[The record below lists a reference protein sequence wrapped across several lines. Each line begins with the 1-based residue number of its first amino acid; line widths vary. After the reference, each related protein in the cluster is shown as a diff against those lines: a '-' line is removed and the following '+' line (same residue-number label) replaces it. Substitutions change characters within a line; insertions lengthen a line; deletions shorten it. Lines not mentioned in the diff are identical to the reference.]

1 MITSY
6 TTYRQYVRADIA
18 AHGLRRLSLYNWLRI
33 DQLRFQ
39 LRLRRL
45 EYLANCRPW
54 RFLSRA
60 ILELLNH
67 NLAVRLGVTIPKNV
81 FGPGLCIVHPGTIV
95 VNPSAK
101 VGSYCR
107 IHPGSCIGDYDGV
120 PTLGDYVYIGPG
132 AKLYGNISI
141 GSRVA
146 VGANAVVN
154 KSFGDD
160 VTLAGIPAR
169 IVSHTDSL
177 TQGVFP
183 KEISTLNS

>member
-1 MITSY
+1 M
-6 TTYRQYVRADIA
+6 
-18 AHGLRRLSLYNWLRI
+18 
-33 DQLRFQ
+33 
-39 LRLRRL
+39 
-45 EYLANCRPW
+45 
-54 RFLSRA
+54 
-60 ILELLNH
+60 
-67 NLAVRLGVTIPKNV
+67 
-81 FGPGLCIVHPGTIV
+81 
-95 VNPSAK
+95 
-101 VGSYCR
+101 
-107 IHPGSCIGDYDGV
+107 